1 MTYLMALNLLSGA
14 FLLTAVLVLLR
25 RELTAVVRI
34 VVAQGVV
41 LAALAMAIGLRER
54 SAEMCLVA
62 VGVLVL
68 KAVIVPLV
76 LRRAVRGGEDDARE
90 ARPLVNV
97 PASMV
102 AATLLVLVAF
112 LASRPLVALTGTP
125 AGRAVPV
132 GVAVMLLGFFALVSR
147 RRALSQVVGFLL
159 LDNGISATAFLLTG
173 GVPLIVELG
182 VSLDVLLVVIVL
194 QVLTARLQTL
204 HGRTDLD
211 ELRELRDS

>member
-1 MTYLMALNLLSGA
+1 MAINLLSGA
-14 FLLTAVLVLLR
+14 FLLSAVLVLHR

-34 VVAQGVV
+34 VVVQGVL
-41 LAALAMAIGLRER
+41 LAGIAMALGVHLRDV
-54 SAEMCLVA
+54 EMCLVA

-68 KAVIVPLV
+68 KAVVVPMV
-76 LRRAVRGGEDDARE
+76 LQRAVRNGSDARE

-112 LASRPLVALTGTP
+112 LASRPLVSLAQTP

-132 GVAVMLLGFFALVSR
+132 GVAVMLLGFFTLVSR

-194 QVLTARLQTL
+194 HVLTARMQSL

-211 ELRELRDS
+211 ELKELRDT

>member
-76 LRRAVRGGEDDARE
+76 LRRAVREGEDDARE

>member
-1 MTYLMALNLLSGA
+1 MTINLLSGA
-14 FLLTAVLVLLR
+14 FLLSAVLVLLR
-25 RELTAVVRI
+25 RELSAVVRI
-34 VVAQGVV
+34 VVVQGVL
-41 LAALAMAIGLRER
+41 LAAIAMAIGLRQR
-54 SAEMCLVA
+54 HVEMCLVA
-62 VGVLVL
+62 VGVLLL
-68 KAVIVPLV
+68 KAVVVPLF
-76 LRRAVRGGEDDARE
+76 LRRAVRDGGDARE

-102 AATLLVLVAF
+102 VATFLVLIAF

-194 QVLTARLQTL
+194 QVLTARLRTL

-211 ELRELRDS
+211 ELRELHD